1 MISSLCRAFLDYYDQ
16 WREETR
22 QRAEAVMYS
31 KHDELEKEMD
41 FQMHLHEPRRIRIE
55 TDIHNV
61 RAGESHSHHSSTVN
75 PLSSF
80 SRIGYA

>member
-1 MISSLCRAFLDYYDQ
+1 MNFHCLLISLCCAFLDYYDQ
-16 WREETR
+16 WQEETK

-31 KHDELEKEMD
+31 KHSELDKEMD

-61 RAGESHSHHSSTVN
+61 RAGNYHHLKT
-75 PLSSF
+75 
-80 SRIGYA
+80 IKI

>member
-1 MISSLCRAFLDYYDQ
+1 
-16 WREETR
+16 
-22 QRAEAVMYS
+22 MYS

-61 RAGESHSHHSSTVN
+61 RAGNHFRQKT
-75 PLSSF
+75 
-80 SRIGYA
+80 I

>member
-1 MISSLCRAFLDYYDQ
+1 MIISSLCRAFLDHFDQ
-16 WREETR
+16 WHEETN
-22 QRAEAVMYS
+22 QRSEAVMYS

-61 RAGESHSHHSSTVN
+61 RAGKQSHLIFIEILC
-75 PLSSF
+75 LSS
-80 SRIGYA
+80 